1 MGKTVVLT
9 CGYNGGETLLCKHG
23 KNLPPPLFLAPE
35 APYWASLVCDWSF
48 NLTEAQ
54 ITWKNIFLTKKEKNS
69 PTIAALEDVADRPAS
84 LMAGDNSEFDK
95 ILLQPGV
102 VCRVATA
109 GVSTFFVTSI
119 RSFSDNGTAMVRGI
133 YTFSGTKS
141 KCSQIRHHHKS
152 AAQEFY
158 LLGFTYHIHMKGFE
172 KLCGPSSTVVRLH
185 RCLMSC
191 LKITLGE
198 NSADC
203 VTVPQLADVKMLDLV
218 AGREHVLF
226 LTLDGKIFSLGLSSR
241 GQLGHGN
248 LDAAEVPVLIT
259 AFDGI
264 VIKQVAAGGWT
275 SMALTDQGLVFV
287 WGWNSAGALGFPN
300 RACREQPGY
309 MPKHG
314 ADPAAEM
321 VELLAEP
328 TNLPLLEKIS
338 SISCGERHAGAVS
351 VTGKVFLWGLN
362 QHGQLGLGDTTNRD
376 YPVLLNTLAIRDLHV
391 SRLFC
396 GEWATVLL
404 LPASLEDTNNGQDRL
419 ESSN

>member
-141 KCSQIRHHHKS
+141 KWFHLPHPY
-152 AAQEFY
+152 E
-158 LLGFTYHIHMKGFE
+158 
-172 KLCGPSSTVVRLH
+172 RL
-185 RCLMSC
+185 RKIVWTIIDSRKTSPMLYAIDEVMSC